1 MMASIGWI
9 ISEAGIT
16 FPGMISQHPPL
27 AFADLGRGYAA
38 WEAVPMAGKAQIFA
52 AAGLIE
58 AASELKKPVRNA
70 RVDSRSV
77 FRHSGGIGTQAV

>member
-1 MMASIGWI
+1 MMASIGWLV
-9 ISEAGIT
+9 SEAGIT

-38 WEAVPMAGKAQIFA
+38 WEAVPAAGKAQIFI

-58 AASELKKPVRNA
+58 AASEMAFGLPCSRVSSWWEASILGSEMSA
-70 RVDSRSV
+70 R
-77 FRHSGGIGTQAV
+77 